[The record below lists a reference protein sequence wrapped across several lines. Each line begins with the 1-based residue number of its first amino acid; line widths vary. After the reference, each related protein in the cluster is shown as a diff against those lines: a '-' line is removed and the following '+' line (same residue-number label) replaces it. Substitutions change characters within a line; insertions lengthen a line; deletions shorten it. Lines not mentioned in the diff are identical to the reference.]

1 MENKSRGRGRPV
13 LDERQKDIREKFRD
27 ALRKASPKAIKTILE
42 IMQDSTCRSV
52 DRLRAAEIILQH
64 TFGTDFQAIE
74 PSEHDRQFSVNIV
87 TVSRKKQEQEQEEQE
102 HNPDDELAWNA
113 DNKEF
118 DSIIPEEWDVD
129 GDLLEEKEEI

>member
-1 MENKSRGRGRPV
+1 MENKGRGRPV
-13 LDERQKDIREKFRD
+13 LNEGQKDIREKFKV
-27 ALRKASPKAIKTILE
+27 ALKKASPKAIKTILE

-52 DRLRAAEIILQH
+52 DRLRAAEFILQH

-74 PSEHDRQFSVNIV
+74 PSEHDKELAVHIISVK
-87 TVSRKKQEQEQEEQE
+87 TKQKEREQEEQE

>member
-52 DRLRAAEIILQH
+52 DRLRAAEFILQH

-74 PSEHDRQFSVNIV
+74 PSEHDKELAVHIISVK
-87 TVSRKKQEQEQEEQE
+87 TKQKEREQEKLLNNPEDNEVWE
-102 HNPDDELAWNA
+102 AGNAELDNININPD
-113 DNKEF
+113 
-118 DSIIPEEWDVD
+118 EWDVD
-129 GDLLEEKEEI
+129 SDMEEE